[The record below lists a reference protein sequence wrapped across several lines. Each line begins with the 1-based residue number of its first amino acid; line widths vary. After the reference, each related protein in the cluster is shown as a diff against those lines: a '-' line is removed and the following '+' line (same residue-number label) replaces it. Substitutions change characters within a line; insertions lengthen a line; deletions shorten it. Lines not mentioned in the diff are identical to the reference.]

1 MMAEGKMG
9 PRGRRTRPQTEPSAQ
24 GRERVRRE
32 NYLLMEPNVVSFNSL
47 SSFYFPRS
55 SRL

>member
-24 GRERVRRE
+24 GRERVRSE
-32 NYLLMEPNVVSFNSL
+32 NYLLMEPNVVSFNGL
-47 SSFYFPRS
+47 SSFYFSRS
-55 SRL
+55 SHL